1 MQKEQTKK
9 GVYKNL
15 LTGAISSGIARTILN
30 PLERIEIL
38 RQTQNYDYNNL
49 SFIQSV
55 VKMYKTQGIY
65 GFFKGNTA
73 SLMRVLPYSAVE
85 FYSLEFAKNML
96 RKLNISP
103 RNFLGL
109 FLCGTFSGWTA
120 VTLTFPLDV
129 IRTRISVN
137 TEHSNIK
144 EKRIIESLKNIY
156 KEQGFKG
163 LYKGYALTSLG
174 NILFIATKQTIFEF
188 LKNNVKINKHKNSSN
203 LIYGLAAG
211 VISTLLLYPNYVLK
225 RVAQTTRDKN
235 FSLGYYIHKIYTKK
249 GIKGFYS
256 GMSLNL
262 IKSGPYFAI
271 VFFCNEKLKEWVK
284 F

>member
-1 MQKEQTKK
+1 MQKEQAKR

-38 RQTQNYDYNNL
+38 RQTQNYDYKNL

-55 VKMYKTQGIY
+55 VKMFKTQGIF

-73 SLMRVLPYSAVE
+73 SLMRVLPYSAIE

-96 RKLNISP
+96 RKFNINS

-144 EKRIIESLKNIY
+144 DEIAIIARICFVTDFIL
-156 KEQGFKG
+156 GF
-163 LYKGYALTSLG
+163 
-174 NILFIATKQTIFEF
+174 FMF
-188 LKNNVKINKHKNSSN
+188 
-203 LIYGLAAG
+203 
-211 VISTLLLYPNYVLK
+211 
-225 RVAQTTRDKN
+225 
-235 FSLGYYIHKIYTKK
+235 YIH
-249 GIKGFYS
+249 
-256 GMSLNL
+256 
-262 IKSGPYFAI
+262 
-271 VFFCNEKLKEWVK
+271 
-284 F
+284 